1 MMMIPP
7 FVFGLGVA
15 ALWIR
20 ADAVVAAAAVDN
32 VRQCLFSGMTQVR
45 ADGQKRRAR
54 VVCRL
59 FVVVCGWWLLYHT
72 FALPRRNWASQR
84 FSCDGGW
91 MDGWMDGHRKR
102 PLGTTAAHITA
113 HTKGR
118 NHIHPSPAHT
128 AEYIIT
134 TITVES

>member
-1 MMMIPP
+1 MMIPP

-59 FVVVCGWWLLYHT
+59 LFVVVCGWWLLYLR
-72 FALPRRNWASQR
+72 FASAELGFATLLLRW
-84 FSCDGGW
+84 W
-91 MDGWMDGHRKR
+91 MDGWTDGWTPKKASRNNSCSHHSSHK
-102 PLGTTAAHITA
+102 
-113 HTKGR
+113 R

-134 TITVES
+134 AIIES